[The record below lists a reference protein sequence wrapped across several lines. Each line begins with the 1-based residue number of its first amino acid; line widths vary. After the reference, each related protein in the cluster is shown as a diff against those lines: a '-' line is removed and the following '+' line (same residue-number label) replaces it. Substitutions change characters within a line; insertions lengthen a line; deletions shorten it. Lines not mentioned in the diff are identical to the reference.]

1 MKTNLLPLNLQLF
14 AEEGTPLEDENK
26 GAETQTFDDLLK
38 GNKDYQAEFDR
49 RMSKGLET
57 AKTKWQQEA
66 EAKIAEA
73 KTEAEKLARMNAEQK
88 AEHEREQREKAL
100 ADREAALSL
109 RELKAQAATTLAEK
123 GLPKELLDSLSY
135 ADADTCQ
142 KSIDAVESAFRTAV
156 QAGVE
161 ERLKGKT
168 PTGETKVA
176 GDPKTMNYQQR
187 AELYS
192 KDPAAYRKLFGGE

>member
-14 AEEGTPLEDENK
+14 AEEGTPPEGENK

-49 RMSKGLET
+49 RVSKGLET
-57 AKTKWQQEA
+57 AKAKWQQEA

-73 KTEAEKLARMNAEQK
+73 KTEAEKLAKMNAEQK
-88 AEHEREQREKAL
+88 AEHERQKRDKEL
-100 ADREAALSL
+100 ADREALLTL
-109 RELKAQAATTLAEK
+109 RELRAEAAVTLSEK
-123 GLPKELLDSLSY
+123 GLPKELIDSVNFK
-135 ADADTCQ
+135 DADSCK
-142 KSIDAVESAFRTAV
+142 KSIESLETVWRAAV
-156 QAGVE
+156 QSGVE

>member
-1 MKTNLLPLNLQLF
+1 MRTNLLPLNLQLF
-14 AEEGTPLEDENK
+14 AEEGTPPEDENK

-38 GNKDYQAEFDR
+38 DKNNQSEFDR
-49 RMSKGLET
+49 RVSKALET
-57 AKTKWQQEA
+57 AKAKWAEEEA
-66 EAKIAEA
+66 AKLEAV
-73 KTEAEKLARMNAEQK
+73 KTEAEKLAKMNAEQK
-88 AEHEREQREKAL
+88 AEHERQKREKEL
-100 ADREAALSL
+100 ADREALLTL
-109 RELKAQAATTLAEK
+109 RELRAEAAVTLSEK
-123 GLPKELLDSLSY
+123 GLPKELIDSVNFK
-135 ADADTCQ
+135 DADSCK
-142 KSIDAVESAFRTAV
+142 KSIETLETVWRAAV

-168 PTGETKVA
+168 PTVETKVA